1 MRNFVIQ
8 RLAAL
13 IPTLLGVSVIVFLV
27 IHLIP
32 GDTITA
38 MIGTQ
43 YKLTEAQAA
52 SLRAYF
58 GLDKPLWE
66 QYLRWILA
74 AARGDLGFSVRSGQS
89 VMSEILRSFPVTLE
103 LALFSMVIALT
114 LGLPIGILSAV
125 RRDTPVDLFGRLFA
139 LVGLALPNFWLG
151 TLIILVLSVVFG
163 IMPNSGDYVSF
174 TEAPLKNLSQ
184 LFFPAIT
191 LGFAFTASIM
201 RTTRSAMLEVLRQDY
216 VRTARGKGVL
226 ERNVIVTH
234 SLRNALIPLI
244 TIIGVEFGYL
254 LGGAVIVENVF
265 ALPGIGRL
273 IINGID
279 QRDYAVVQG
288 TVLFVAICFV
298 LINLLVDIIYAYSDP
313 RIRYE

>member
-1 MRNFVIQ
+1 MRHYIIQ

-13 IPTLLGVSVIVFLV
+13 IPTLLGISVIVFLV

-43 YKLTEAQAA
+43 YKLTEVQAA

-74 AARGDLGFSVRSGQS
+74 AVRGDLGFSVRSGQS

-125 RRDTPVDLFGRLFA
+125 RRDTPMDLFGRLFA

-216 VRTARGKGVL
+216 VRTARGKGVR
-226 ERNVIVTH
+226 ERDVIVTH

-288 TVLFVAICFV
+288 TVLFVAVCFV

>member
-43 YKLTEAQAA
+43 YKLTEVQAA

-74 AARGDLGFSVRSGQS
+74 AVRGDLGYSVRSGQS

-216 VRTARGKGVL
+216 VRTARGKGVR
-226 ERNVIVTH
+226 ERDVIVTH

-288 TVLFVAICFV
+288 TVLFVAVCFV

>member
-1 MRNFVIQ
+1 MRHFVIQ

-13 IPTLLGVSVIVFLV
+13 VPTLLGVSVIVFLV

-43 YKLTEAQAA
+43 YKLTEVQAA

-74 AARGDLGFSVRSGQS
+74 AVRGDLGYSVRSGQS

-125 RRDTPVDLFGRLFA
+125 RRDTPLDLFGRFFA

-191 LGFAFTASIM
+191 LGFAFTASVM

-216 VRTARGKGVL
+216 VRTARGKGVR
-226 ERNVIVTH
+226 ERDVIVTH

-288 TVLFVAICFV
+288 TVLFVAVCFD

>member
-1 MRNFVIQ
+1 MRHFIIQ

-13 IPTLLGVSVIVFLV
+13 VPTLLGVSVIVFLV

-74 AARGDLGFSVRSGQS
+74 AVRGDLGYSVRSGQS

-216 VRTARGKGVL
+216 VRTARGKGVH

-288 TVLFVAICFV
+288 TVLFVAVCFV
-298 LINLLVDIIYAYSDP
+298 MINLLVDIIYAYSDP

>member
-43 YKLTEAQAA
+43 YKLTEVQAA

-74 AARGDLGFSVRSGQS
+74 AVRGDLGYSVRSGQS

-216 VRTARGKGVL
+216 VRTARGKGVH

-288 TVLFVAICFV
+288 TVLFVAVCFV
-298 LINLLVDIIYAYSDP
+298 IINLLVDIIYAYSDP

>member
-74 AARGDLGFSVRSGQS
+74 AARGNLGFSVRSGQS

>member
-74 AARGDLGFSVRSGQS
+74 AAHGNLGFSVRSGQS

-103 LALFSMVIALT
+103 LALFSMVIALA

-125 RRDTPVDLFGRLFA
+125 RRDTPVDLFGRFFA

-273 IINGID
+273 LINGID

-288 TVLFVAICFV
+288 TVLFVAVCFV

>member
-1 MRNFVIQ
+1 MRNFIIQ

-13 IPTLLGVSVIVFLV
+13 VPTLLGVSVIVFLV

-74 AARGDLGFSVRSGQS
+74 AVRGDLGFSVRSGQS

-125 RRDTPVDLFGRLFA
+125 KRDSPVDFFGRLFA
-139 LVGLALPNFWLG
+139 LIGLALPNFWLG

-163 IMPNSGDYVSF
+163 IMPNSGNYVSF

-288 TVLFVAICFV
+288 TVLFVAVCFV

>member
-1 MRNFVIQ
+1 MRHFIIQ

-13 IPTLLGVSVIVFLV
+13 VPTLLGVSVIVFLV

-43 YKLTEAQAA
+43 YKLTEVQAA

-74 AARGDLGFSVRSGQS
+74 ALRGNLGYSVRSGQS

-125 RRDTPVDLFGRLFA
+125 RRDTPLDLFGRFFA

-191 LGFAFTASIM
+191 LGFAFTASVM

-216 VRTARGKGVL
+216 VRTARGKGVR
-226 ERNVIVTH
+226 ERDVIVTH

-288 TVLFVAICFV
+288 TVLFVAVCFV

>member
-1 MRNFVIQ
+1 MRHFIIQ

-13 IPTLLGVSVIVFLV
+13 VPTLLGISVIVFLV

-52 SLRAYF
+52 ALRAYF

-74 AARGDLGFSVRSGQS
+74 ALRGDLGYSVRSGQS

-103 LALFSMVIALT
+103 LALFSMVIALA

-125 RRDTPVDLFGRLFA
+125 RRDTPLDLFGRFFA

-288 TVLFVAICFV
+288 TVLFVAVCFV
-298 LINLLVDIIYAYSDP
+298 LINLLVDVIYAYSDP

>member
-1 MRNFVIQ
+1 
-8 RLAAL
+8 
-13 IPTLLGVSVIVFLV
+13 
-27 IHLIP
+27 
-32 GDTITA
+32 
-38 MIGTQ
+38 
-43 YKLTEAQAA
+43 
-52 SLRAYF
+52 
-58 GLDKPLWE
+58 
-66 QYLRWILA
+66 
-74 AARGDLGFSVRSGQS
+74 
-89 VMSEILRSFPVTLE
+89 
-103 LALFSMVIALT
+103 
-114 LGLPIGILSAV
+114 
-125 RRDTPVDLFGRLFA
+125 
-139 LVGLALPNFWLG
+139 
-151 TLIILVLSVVFG
+151 
-163 IMPNSGDYVSF
+163 
-174 TEAPLKNLSQ
+174 
-184 LFFPAIT
+184 
-191 LGFAFTASIM
+191 
-201 RTTRSAMLEVLRQDY
+201 LRQDY

>member
-43 YKLTEAQAA
+43 YKLTEVQAA

-74 AARGDLGFSVRSGQS
+74 AVRGDLGYSVRSGQS

-288 TVLFVAICFV
+288 TVLFVAVCFV

>member
-1 MRNFVIQ
+1 MRHFIIQ

-13 IPTLLGVSVIVFLV
+13 VPTLLGVSVIVFLV

-43 YKLTEAQAA
+43 YKLTEVQAA

-74 AARGDLGFSVRSGQS
+74 AVRGDLGYSVRSGQS

-125 RRDTPVDLFGRLFA
+125 RRDTPLDLFGRFFA

-216 VRTARGKGVL
+216 VRTARGKGVR
-226 ERNVIVTH
+226 ERDVIVTH

-273 IINGID
+273 MINGID

-288 TVLFVAICFV
+288 TVLFVAVCFV
-298 LINLLVDIIYAYSDP
+298 MINLLVDIIYAYSDP

>member
-43 YKLTEAQAA
+43 YKLTEVQAA

-74 AARGDLGFSVRSGQS
+74 AVRGDLGFSVRSGQS

-288 TVLFVAICFV
+288 TVLFVAVCFV

>member
-43 YKLTEAQAA
+43 YKLTEVQAA

-74 AARGDLGFSVRSGQS
+74 AVRGDLGYSVRSGQS

-125 RRDTPVDLFGRLFA
+125 RRDTPVDFFGRLFA
-139 LVGLALPNFWLG
+139 LIGLALPNFWLG

-288 TVLFVAICFV
+288 TVLFVAVCFV

>member
-43 YKLTEAQAA
+43 YKLTEVQAA

-74 AARGDLGFSVRSGQS
+74 AVRGDLGYSVRSGQS

-216 VRTARGKGVL
+216 VRTARGKGVR
-226 ERNVIVTH
+226 ERDVIVTH

-288 TVLFVAICFV
+288 TVLFVAVCFV
-298 LINLLVDIIYAYSDP
+298 MINLLVDIIYAYSDP

>member
-74 AARGDLGFSVRSGQS
+74 AARGNLGFSVRSGQS

-288 TVLFVAICFV
+288 TVLFVAVCFV

>member
-1 MRNFVIQ
+1 MRHFIIQ

-13 IPTLLGVSVIVFLV
+13 VPTLLGVSVIVFLV

-43 YKLTEAQAA
+43 YKLTEVQAA

-66 QYLRWILA
+66 QYLRWVLA
-74 AARGDLGFSVRSGQS
+74 ALRGDLGYSVRSGQS

-125 RRDTPVDLFGRLFA
+125 RRDTPLDLFGRFFA

-216 VRTARGKGVL
+216 VRTARGKGVR
-226 ERNVIVTH
+226 ERDVIVTH

-288 TVLFVAICFV
+288 TVLFVAVCFV

>member
-13 IPTLLGVSVIVFLV
+13 VPTLLGVSVIVFLV

>member
-1 MRNFVIQ
+1 
-8 RLAAL
+8 
-13 IPTLLGVSVIVFLV
+13 
-27 IHLIP
+27 
-32 GDTITA
+32 

-43 YKLTEAQAA
+43 YKLTEVQAA

-66 QYLRWILA
+66 QYLRWVLA
-74 AARGDLGFSVRSGQS
+74 ALRGDLGYSVRSGQS

-216 VRTARGKGVL
+216 VRTARGKGVR
-226 ERNVIVTH
+226 ERDVIMTH

-288 TVLFVAICFV
+288 TVLFVAVCFV
-298 LINLLVDIIYAYSDP
+298 MINLLVDIIYAYSDP

>member
-1 MRNFVIQ
+1 MERD
-8 RLAAL
+8 R
-13 IPTLLGVSVIVFLV
+13 
-27 IHLIP
+27 
-32 GDTITA
+32 
-38 MIGTQ
+38 
-43 YKLTEAQAA
+43 K
-52 SLRAYF
+52 
-58 GLDKPLWE
+58 

-74 AARGDLGFSVRSGQS
+74 AVRGDLGYSVRSGQS

>member
-43 YKLTEAQAA
+43 YKLTEVQAA

-74 AARGDLGFSVRSGQS
+74 AVRGDLGYSVRSGQS

-125 RRDTPVDLFGRLFA
+125 RRDTPVDFFGRLFA

-163 IMPNSGDYVSF
+163 IMPNSGRLRQFHRSAA
-174 TEAPLKNLSQ
+174 EKPLAA
-184 LFFPAIT
+184 LFPGDHARLRLHGVDHAHDT
-191 LGFAFTASIM
+191 LGHAGGVAAGL
-201 RTTRSAMLEVLRQDY
+201 RAHGTRQRRA
-216 VRTARGKGVL
+216 A
-226 ERNVIVTH
+226 
-234 SLRNALIPLI
+234 NA
-244 TIIGVEFGYL
+244 T
-254 LGGAVIVENVF
+254 
-265 ALPGIGRL
+265 
-273 IINGID
+273 
-279 QRDYAVVQG
+279 
-288 TVLFVAICFV
+288 
-298 LINLLVDIIYAYSDP
+298 
-313 RIRYE
+313 

>member
-43 YKLTEAQAA
+43 YKLTEVQAA

-74 AARGDLGFSVRSGQS
+74 AVRGDLGFSVRSGQS
-89 VMSEILRSFPVTLE
+89 VMAEILRSFPVTLE

-288 TVLFVAICFV
+288 TVLFVAVCFV

>member
-1 MRNFVIQ
+1 MRHFIIQ

-13 IPTLLGVSVIVFLV
+13 VPTLLGISVIVFLV

-52 SLRAYF
+52 ALRAYF

-74 AARGDLGFSVRSGQS
+74 ALRGDLGYSVRSGQS

-103 LALFSMVIALT
+103 LALFSMVIALA

-125 RRDTPVDLFGRLFA
+125 RRETPVDLFGRFFA

-288 TVLFVAICFV
+288 TVLFVAVCFV
-298 LINLLVDIIYAYSDP
+298 LINLLVDVIYAYSDP